1 MSQHH
6 LMTTMTMNHINH
18 LINFFF
24 MLIVGSKALLYH
36 YNLPNRNVKDIDI
49 IGNKSNVEY
58 LINYLNPNKV
68 IQGNGIITLSN
79 IQNKDELYNTNNI
92 EVLLY
97 DESEALSEYIKYEE
111 SIGKIGEELFY
122 ASPEVLLSLKKSHIH
137 FPIFFKKH
145 ISDYVFLLNQLGE
158 DKLRTITKKNY
169 KETEARLGKLK
180 TPSLNKSVKEFFGQ
194 SDGYVKSY
202 FIHDDIHQAVAHYN
216 EPLYLRMQYDKSLAK
231 CEKILWNEFT
241 YEDKCKC
248 VLEEAYVIA
257 LERKI
262 LPSIFGGHRW
272 TTPKE
277 ALEWSLMRICTTLCS
292 GWFREFATDN
302 YDEIIKMSNVNYV
315 EDFLNKYNNKEICRV
330 KE

>member
-1 MSQHH
+1 
-6 LMTTMTMNHINH
+6 
-18 LINFFF
+18 

-58 LINYLNPNKV
+58 LINSLIPNKV

-79 IQNKDELYNTNNI
+79 IQNKNEFYNTNNVEI
-92 EVLLY
+92 LLY

-111 SIGKIGEELFY
+111 SMGKIGDGLFY

-145 ISDYVFLLNQLGE
+145 ISDYAFLLDKMGE
-158 DKLRTITKKNY
+158 DKLSHITKKNY
-169 KETEARLGKLK
+169 KETEKRIGKLK
-180 TPSLNKSVKEFFGQ
+180 TPSLNKSVTDFFGQ

-202 FIHDDIHQAVAHYN
+202 FIHDDMHKAVAHYE
-216 EPLYLRMQYDKSLAK
+216 EPLYLRMQYDKTIAK
-231 CEKILWNEFT
+231 CEKELWNKFS

-262 LPSIFGGHRW
+262 LPSIFGGQKW
-272 TTPKE
+272 ATPKE
-277 ALEWSLMRICTTLCS
+277 SLEWALMRICTTLCS
-292 GWFREFATDN
+292 GWFREFATNN
-302 YDEIIKMSNVNYV
+302 YFKILDMCNSSYV
-315 EDFLNKYNNKEICRV
+315 EDFLNKYENKEICKV
-330 KE
+330 N